1 MGEYIP
7 ISAFPKFFD
16 DESSHFLLL
25 MSEKDLELEDNTKK
39 LDYLRKEIKNKG
51 TSVSITTARD
61 LYKTVRSRL
70 RNISQSA
77 IGELLDGTKL
87 IEDPNSSN
95 SNSCTIEPPTNYH
108 EIKEIRDKIAQINEF
123 VKEITTNEIKRITEA
138 YQINP
143 GEAGEVGLF
152 HIIKCLVGEKV
163 REFNKYTRSSN
174 KKNKNKNKMKL

>member
-25 MSEKDLELEDNTKK
+25 MAEKDLELEENLKK
-39 LDYLRKEIKNKG
+39 LDRLRKEIKSKRS
-51 TSVSITTARD
+51 SVSITTARD

-77 IGELLDGTKL
+77 VGELLDG
-87 IEDPNSSN
+87 SRSVV
-95 SNSCTIEPPTNYH
+95 PTNYK
-108 EIKEIRDKIAQINEF
+108 EIKEIREKNAQIHEF
-123 VKEITTNEIKRITEA
+123 VKETTTNEIKRVTEA

-143 GEAGEVGLF
+143 GEAEHVGLF
-152 HIIKCLVGEKV
+152 HMINCLVGDKV
-163 REFNKYTRSSN
+163 REFNKYTRSTN
-174 KKNKNKNKMKL
+174 KKSKARVSVLPM